1 MSLDIEDLGKKLLS
15 ALQGSLREV
24 WAKAQAF
31 AKPEA
36 QKIAQTIVSIEA
48 SYLAGEITEE
58 QARLLLEMQKNA
70 SRAVILAVQ
79 VIGLVAAEK
88 AINDAL
94 SAVKDLV
101 NKAVG
106 FVLIA

>member
-15 ALQGSLREV
+15 AMQGSLSEA
-24 WAKAQAF
+24 WAKAEAF

-48 SYLAGEITEE
+48 SHLAGKITEE